1 MKPDNHSNAEGAV
14 PEALE
19 NIDGPN
25 GSEDQEKSEEQIKI
39 DERLADALEDIES
52 ARSER
57 AEGIEAAFQ
66 NKDLTAVGQLVSDE
80 VAAEKNLEQTM
91 QFFADQASSWTSRRS
106 AAKKRSAQA
115 DVENCSTMIQA
126 YIAAKNQCLE
136 SLQESETH
144 QALLIYLELKVSQA
158 TKAEIQSHLD
168 DWSRRAEAARK
179 SRNSDLEDY
188 ALESKRI
195 CQKALDA
202 FDAREI

>member
-1 MKPDNHSNAEGAV
+1 MNSSNQSNPDHASSGESVN
-14 PEALE
+14 
-19 NIDGPN
+19 
-25 GSEDQEKSEEQIKI
+25 SEEPITSDKAKSEEQVAI
-39 DERLADALEDIES
+39 DERLADALEDIEA
-52 ARSER
+52 ARSQR
-57 AEGIEAAFQ
+57 AEGIEEAFLK
-66 NKDLTAVGQLVSDE
+66 KDLNAVSQLVSDE

-91 QFFADQASSWTSRRS
+91 QYFADQASSWTSRRS

-144 QALLIYLELKVSQA
+144 QALLLYLELKVSQG
-158 TKAEIQSHLD
+158 TRAEIQSHLD

-202 FDAREI
+202 LESE